1 MVKDPASD
9 PKGLIAANMK
19 EDMMN
24 ILAPMQNYRSEESTS
39 MSVNKENER
48 NKIAAEERKA
58 SRTNNKNNNSGTF
71 DNFAGAIDWAKD
83 VWAGADASDSV
94 NKPIAPQEFNLSKIN
109 QINGVATSRI
119 KGNKIQLFDKDAKLL
134 KEIDFNDTKEGIKT
148 LAGYAQEAGLSIG
161 VDSDL
166 SEYDFSLTT
175 PSKLN

>member
-1 MVKDPASD
+1 M
-9 PKGLIAANMK
+9 
-19 EDMMN
+19 
-24 ILAPMQNYRSEESTS
+24 
-39 MSVNKENER
+39 
-48 NKIAAEERKA
+48 
-58 SRTNNKNNNSGTF
+58 
-71 DNFAGAIDWAKD
+71 DWAKD

-94 NKPIAPQEFNLSKIN
+94 NKPIAQQEFNLSKIN

-134 KEIDFNDTKEGIKT
+134 KQIDFNDTKEGIKT
-148 LAGYAQEAGLSIG
+148 LAGYAKKAGLSIG